1 MWIADNC
8 SIYIYNKE
16 EYNEVFS
23 LTLRDKISPRSTHYK
38 FSMVGLAA
46 WSKSFCIMLMEIT
59 AVVYQRCRL
68 ESHWA
73 KNNKLS
79 AKITNILTLTFFA
92 WMFRRFLKIF
102 NKVRYPFRISW
113 VDILY
118 DVTFLRLYSIP
129 AVYMGWKIQSLPSR
143 QINHHPWYT
152 SVYST
157 RWCIHCSEFGNFVIT
172 LICLRLILL

>member
-38 FSMVGLAA
+38 FSMVDLAA
-46 WSKSFCIMLMEIT
+46 WSKSFCIMLIEIT

-143 QINHHPWYT
+143 QINHHPWYRQYQCLQYKVVHT
-152 SVYST
+152 L
-157 RWCIHCSEFGNFVIT
+157 FGV
-172 LICLRLILL
+172 R